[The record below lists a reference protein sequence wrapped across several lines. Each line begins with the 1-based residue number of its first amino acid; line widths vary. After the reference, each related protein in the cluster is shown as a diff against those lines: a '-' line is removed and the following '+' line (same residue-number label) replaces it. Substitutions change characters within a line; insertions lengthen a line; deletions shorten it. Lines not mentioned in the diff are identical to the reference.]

1 MLNQMSRMWNF
12 TCLSGSLAIAFL
24 LSCSLAAAAFI
35 ADLYRSTAVVSGQ
48 GETNRAKGLALC
60 LEDVLVKVSGDPRL
74 IGDQKVVELT
84 SQAIGFVA
92 HVQYRDRMSGVP
104 MHDEQGSYDRP
115 HDLTVDFDA
124 KKIDAALRSLGRKP
138 WLSPRPQVV
147 VFLAVNGRKEKFAL
161 TSESDRDPDMRSSLA
176 AAAERVGLPM
186 VLPTNAQLIK
196 QGWNVETLQRS
207 DISNLDAAA
216 VAAGSELALAGTLT
230 WNDSA
235 LGWIA
240 DWRMRSEARNYR
252 WQIRGV
258 GFDDAFRNGMRG
270 AVQVLSGHGQPQ

>member
-12 TCLSGSLAIAFL
+12 TCLAGSLAIAFL
-24 LSCSLAAAAFI
+24 LSGSLAAAASI

-74 IGDQKVVELT
+74 IGDPKVVELT
-84 SQAIGFVA
+84 SQAAGFVA
-92 HVQYRDRMSGVP
+92 HFQYRDRMSGVP

-124 KKIDAALRSLGRKP
+124 EKIDAVLRSLGRRP
-138 WLSPRPQVV
+138 WLSARPHVV

-161 TSESDRDPDMRSSLA
+161 TSDRDPDMRRSLA
-176 AAAERVGLPM
+176 AAAERVGLP
-186 VLPTNAQLIK
+186 VGLPTNAQLAK
-196 QGWNVETLQRS
+196 QGWNVETLPRS

-216 VAAGSELALAGTLT
+216 TAAGSELALAGTLT
-230 WNDSA
+230 WSDSA

-240 DWRMRSEARNYR
+240 DWRMRSDAKNYR